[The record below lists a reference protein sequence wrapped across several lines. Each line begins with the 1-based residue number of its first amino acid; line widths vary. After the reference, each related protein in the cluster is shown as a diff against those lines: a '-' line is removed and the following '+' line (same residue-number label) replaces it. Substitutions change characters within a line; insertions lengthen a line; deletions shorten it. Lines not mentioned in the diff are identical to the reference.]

1 MAADRPRVG
10 PEMLAVKGQA
20 AAAPDVAP
28 PAAPPV
34 TRPPAATDLS
44 TLARQRKAGVTF
56 TLRLDTETHEKL
68 RRLAFENNASI
79 QAIIMEAL
87 KRMGI

>member
-10 PEMLAVKGQA
+10 PELLTVKGQA
-20 AAAPDVAP
+20 TAAPDVAP
-28 PAAPPV
+28 PA
-34 TRPPAATDLS
+34 TQPATPNTDLS
-44 TLARQRKAGVTF
+44 ALTRQRKAGVTF
-56 TLRLDTETHEKL
+56 TLRLDAEKHEKL